1 MKTLVRTLLTATAAT
16 LFATVAFVAPASA
29 HVEATGMAQGDLTMV
44 SLNVE
49 HGCGDIDLT
58 GLRVQM
64 PEGATQVS
72 AENPAGWTSTANSTE
87 IAWTGGPQP
96 AHEELAFQFTLKL
109 AQANGETV
117 RFPAIESCP
126 GAEIAWIEQTPE
138 GGPEPEHPAPE
149 IVVGATSNTTMEMA
163 NTGSSSTADAT
174 GSGNTKAPATMAPAQ
189 TPITQQGSTTHNAG
203 LVVLLVVIAIII
215 GGAVVLY
222 FRNRKPPAKN

>member
-29 HVEATGMAQGDLTMV
+29 HVEATGMAHGELTMV

-49 HGCGDIDLT
+49 HGCGELDLT

-64 PEGATQVS
+64 PEGATQIT
-72 AENPAGWTSTANSTE
+72 AENPEGWTSTANSNE

-96 AHEELAFQFTLKL
+96 AHEELEFQFSLKL
-109 AQANGETV
+109 AQAKGETV

-126 GAEIAWIEQTPE
+126 GGEIAWIEQTPE

-149 IVVGATSNTTMEMA
+149 IVLGETSATTMAMSA
-163 NTGSSSTADAT
+163 IDD
-174 GSGNTKAPATMAPAQ
+174 TKAPATMAPEQ

-203 LVVLLVVIAIII
+203 LVVLLVVMAIII
-215 GGAVVLY
+215 GGAVILY
-222 FRNRKPPAKN
+222 FRNRKPTAKN